1 MSLWVQRRGHRK
13 EETGGRYKTSKE
25 KLKEA

>member
-1 MSLWVQRRGHRK
+1 MFLWVQRRGHRK
-13 EETGGRYKTSKE
+13 EERGGRYKASKE